1 MEFARSGI
9 YGKVGLPSR
18 FSWQVLSYWRGLL
31 FSSPHSS
38 MRGLPIGEDV
48 AVVRGSAYLSGKIFS
63 SHSFESFRV
72 ASEWAPYELD

>member
-1 MEFARSGI
+1 
-9 YGKVGLPSR
+9 
-18 FSWQVLSYWRGLL
+18 
-31 FSSPHSS
+31 